1 MTMLRLKPP
10 PWALL
15 VGLPVFLTQLT
26 PSVLSSDPGT
36 PLTKEEYKI
45 FFFSQKP
52 MWKASLVCQIR
63 HSKGCFDH
71 SIMQL
76 DQFENHGQ
84 IPEGPICTNLQDGTR
99 FENFCQFAQFRCLN
113 HKYYA
118 KRIPCP
124 EPPPVEEVVLVSLTT
139 FNTPSNTPATSTSE
153 ISPSPEM
160 RLHSNIDAILKY
172 AFAVSGEEPVTKKP
186 ESKWKTIHTTTT
198 TTTTTT
204 EQNQAVP
211 STIQLVTVSAE
222 TVVSDIK
229 PVKGTTGLTDQ
240 KIHQSINRL
249 IGKAFSLEQSLSAD
263 NMKTTQ
269 STKTDQE
276 EALETTPKG
285 SILALDKNAALV
297 ILCYSVLQD
306 ICVAT
311 AVSKAWRQMESK
323 TSGFGDSVCDSSGR
337 RHTDLC
343 PECAFCSL
351 KIEQCQGA
359 ADLKRVS
366 CEDGT
371 FTDYINP
378 GILAQHQAMVPR
390 VSSDETEFYEIEA
403 YGGLQ
408 TEYWCGRL
416 ATHGCDDY
424 RVALWLQSE
433 YSSFKGGDFPNLICD
448 SEEVQHPTYCA
459 FKSNQCQEY
468 SLNKNKV
475 FRVGCFKNETYNVLT
490 EEEGEEEVQRWNEKF
505 SDVAKL

>member
-1 MTMLRLKPP
+1 MAMLRLKPP

-36 PLTKEEYKI
+36 PLTEDEYMV
-45 FFFSQKP
+45 FFSSQKP

-63 HSKGCFDH
+63 HSKGCYDPR
-71 SIMQL
+71 IMQL
-76 DQFENHGQ
+76 DRFENHGQ
-84 IPEGPICTNLQDGTR
+84 IPEGPICTNLPEDTR

-113 HKYYA
+113 HKFYA

-124 EPPPVEEVVLVSLTT
+124 ESPSVEEVILLSI
-139 FNTPSNTPATSTSE
+139 ATSKAPAA
-153 ISPSPEM
+153 SPSESSPAPESSPPPEM

-186 ESKWKTIHTTTT
+186 ESKWETLQTTV
-198 TTTTTT
+198 
-204 EQNQAVP
+204 EQNQAEH
-211 STIQLVTVSAE
+211 SSAQLVTVTAE

-229 PVKGTTGLTDQ
+229 TVKGTTGLTDQ
-240 KIHQSINRL
+240 MLHQSIHRL
-249 IGKAFSLEQSLSAD
+249 IGKAFSLEQSLSSD
-263 NMKTTQ
+263 NMKA
-269 STKTDQE
+269 TKSIKIDLKGQE
-276 EALETTPKG
+276 AILETSPKG

-311 AVSKAWRQMESK
+311 AVSKAWRQIEAK
-323 TSGFGDSVCDSSGR
+323 NFGYGDSVCDNLGR

-359 ADLKRVS
+359 SNLKRVS
-366 CEDGT
+366 CESGK
-371 FTDYINP
+371 FKDYINP

-390 VSSDETEFYEIEA
+390 ISPDETEFYEIEA

-433 YSSFKGGDFPNLICD
+433 YSSFKGGDYPNLICD

-468 SLNKNKV
+468 TLNEKKV
-475 FRVGCFKNETYNVLT
+475 FRVGCFKNETYNVLSK
-490 EEEGEEEVQRWNEKF
+490 EEGEEEVQLWSEKF
-505 SDVAKL
+505 SSIANV